1 MGRSVSNDPQQQFKF
16 AVEIEGVSGIGFSKV
31 DGLEAELE
39 VVEYREGGYNKTRK
53 LPGIEQFSTVTLEK
67 GAFADKNLYNWF
79 KEAVTSADFRK
90 TITIIEQDRLGNPRR
105 EWTLY
110 EAWASKV
117 TNPSFDAS
125 SSEVAVESIELQ
137 FEDLA

>member
-1 MGRSVSNDPQQQFKF
+1 MGRSVTNDPQQQYKF
-16 AVEIEGVSGIGFSKV
+16 AVEIEGVSGIGFSKA
-31 DGLEAELE
+31 DGLESELE

-53 LPGIEQFSTVTLEK
+53 LPGIEQFGTVTLEK
-67 GAFADKNLYNWF
+67 GAFADKNLFNWF
-79 KEAVTSADFRK
+79 KEAVGSADFRK

-117 TNPSFDAS
+117 TLPSLDAT
-125 SSEVAVESIELQ
+125 SSEVAVESVEIQ
-137 FEDLA
+137 FEDMA